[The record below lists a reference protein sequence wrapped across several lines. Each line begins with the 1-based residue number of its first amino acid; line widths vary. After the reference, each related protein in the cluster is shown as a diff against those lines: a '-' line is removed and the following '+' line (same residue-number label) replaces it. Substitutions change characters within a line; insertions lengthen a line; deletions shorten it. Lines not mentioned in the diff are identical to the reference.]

1 MNKVR
6 RVSEMDP
13 TEREDVAFVRRKP
26 LVDVAAQASSCEAG
40 GAASEG
46 DVGESLKTRS
56 GSGTQ
61 LT

>member
-1 MNKVR
+1 
-6 RVSEMDP
+6 MDP
-13 TEREDVAFVRRKP
+13 TEREDVAFMRRKP

-46 DVGESLKTRS
+46 DVGESLKIWS
-56 GSGTQ
+56 GSGTR